1 MPHRMRTLSGL
12 VDLADDPDPRLLQA
26 VFAGLVLLDTLLRS
40 LVGTPLDGA
49 PGPLWGLGLLALTTL
64 ATWVAPRGRVPT
76 SAAAVGVAVLD
87 LTVIGLV
94 RLVPEGSAAG
104 ILVVLPALWLG
115 RLQGRRGA
123 AIAGVVAVLVVSVP
137 GLAYNGFEGSALTR
151 AVLPPLIGWL
161 AGLGVSSAVLRA
173 EAERRISAAI
183 LDTTDVG
190 LVLLD
195 AEGRYLRTNKRHQD
209 FIDLAF
215 PTGHAGHAGQ
225 LGAVHHPDGRL
236 VTRDEMPSLRA
247 SRGEEFDDLRIWCG
261 DDPVTRRA
269 LSVSSRTLR
278 DEQGRVTGA
287 ALAYKD
293 VTDLLRALEA
303 KDEFVSTVSHEL
315 RTPLASIAGYLEVVL
330 GREDLPAQAAEHL
343 RVVERNA
350 VRLDRLVA
358 DLLATA
364 QAGVG
369 PVPLERAPADLAELV
384 RQAVETAAP
393 GAAARGVDLGWQG
406 PPCLAM
412 TLDARRVGQ
421 VLDNLL
427 SNALKHT
434 ASGGCVRVELAR
446 EGDRAEVAVTDTGTG
461 IPAADRDR
469 LFDRFHR
476 SRTSRDL
483 AIPGVGLGLPI
494 ARDIITAHGGRIEVE
509 SEVGR
514 GTTVRVRLP
523 LDPQH
528 GTGDRT
534 GDRAGDGAGD
544 GPTGP

>member
-1 MPHRMRTLSGL
+1 MPHRMRTLTGL
-12 VDLADDPDPRLLQA
+12 VDLADDPDPRLLQIA
-26 VFAGLVLLDTLLRS
+26 FASLVLLDTLLRS

-49 PGPLWGLGLLALTTL
+49 PGPLWGLAVLALTTL
-64 ATWVAPRGRVPT
+64 GTWASAVTRRHPP
-76 SAAAVGVAVLD
+76 AAAVVVVLLD
-87 LTVIGLV
+87 LLVIGLV

-104 ILVVLPALWLG
+104 ILVVLPALWLA
-115 RLQGRRGA
+115 RLHGTRGA
-123 AIAGVVAVLVVSVP
+123 AGAGVAVAVLVSTPSLVYS
-137 GLAYNGFEGSALTR
+137 GLEGATLTR
-151 AVLPPLIGWL
+151 AVLPPVVALL
-161 AGLGVSSAVLRA
+161 VGLGVSSAVRRA

-195 AEGRYLRTNKRHQD
+195 DQGRYLRTNRRHQD

-215 PTGHAGHAGQ
+215 PQGHAGRAGQ
-225 LGAVHHPDGRL
+225 LGAVHHPDGRV

-261 DDPVTRRA
+261 DDPLTRRA
-269 LSVSSRTLR
+269 LSVSSRVLR
-278 DEQGRVTGA
+278 DDQGRVTGA

-330 GREDLPAQAAEHL
+330 GREDLPDQAAEHL
-343 RVVERNA
+343 RVMERNA

-393 GAAARGVDLGWQG
+393 GAAARGVALGWRG
-406 PPCLAM
+406 PERLSV
-412 TLDARRVGQ
+412 TLDAHRIGQ
-421 VLDNLL
+421 VLDNLV

-434 ASGGCVRVELAR
+434 AAGGRVDVSLDTDA
-446 EGDRAEVAVTDTGTG
+446 DRAEVAVTDTGTG

-483 AIPGVGLGLPI
+483 AIPGLGLGLPI
-494 ARDIITAHGGRIEVE
+494 ARDIVTAHGGRIEVE
-509 SEVGR
+509 SEVDR

-523 LDPQH
+523 LDRPP
-528 GTGDRT
+528 
-534 GDRAGDGAGD
+534 
-544 GPTGP
+544 GPDEVGP